1 LLIVFNLE
9 VSKPH
14 VFFRQEKIRA
24 LASAARRSRASGAP
38 GLRGLQQLTRRRA
51 KAGRGAGPSKAS
63 GESGKLNKAERE
75 ELRFQWTR
83 LSTEGRTVE
92 RGLDA
97 FASRKLRAENAG
109 LSQEQRID
117 KIRKKL
123 ERLRREREKSI
134 RDAKA
139 EAGRLLLSEEEVKK
153 LVKQSLDIFQNEL
166 SAKERAELDPLVH
179 EYIMQLNG
187 VFQ

>member
-1 LLIVFNLE
+1 MSFSGKRKSARWHLLLAGAALLALLAFAVYNSSRGGAQKQDEELDPFKKLLE
-9 VSKPH
+9 NP
-14 VFFRQEKIRA
+14 
-24 LASAARRSRASGAP
+24 
-38 GLRGLQQLTRRRA
+38 
-51 KAGRGAGPSKAS
+51 
-63 GESGKLNKAERE
+63 GKLNKAERE

-83 LSTEGRTVE
+83 LSPEGRSKLSAALMRSQVE
-92 RGLDA
+92 
-97 FASRKLRAENAG
+97 KLRAENAG